1 MKKIL
6 TKLQHENQNTENR
19 DIVRNTYVLKFLRDG
34 FEQNR
39 IRLIREGRSK
49 CFNFTAI
56 FPYT

>member
-19 DIVRNTYVLKFLRDG
+19 NIVRNTYVLKFSGDG

-39 IRLIREGRSK
+39 IRLIKEGR
-49 CFNFTAI
+49 
-56 FPYT
+56 